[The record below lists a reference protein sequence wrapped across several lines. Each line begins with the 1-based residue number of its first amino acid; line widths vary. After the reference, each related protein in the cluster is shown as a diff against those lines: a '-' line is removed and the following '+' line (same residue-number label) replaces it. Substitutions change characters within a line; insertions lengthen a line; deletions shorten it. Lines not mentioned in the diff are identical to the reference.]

1 MRLEPTPRPEQVVR
15 VNAKLIT
22 SSTILHLS
30 SEELE
35 HAVSQE
41 QAENPALTV
50 KEQRICLFCS
60 APLYGQYGQVCSACG
75 NFPPQEQPGATNAPP
90 AEGAYPIE
98 NHAKWDH
105 QHTFFDIDNY
115 GFIEI
120 DDEDSFDPMARIATN
135 ESLSET
141 LLQQLEALLPPED
154 ATIAEQ
160 LVGNLNERGYL
171 EITLE
176 EVAQHLEVPLE
187 RVDYVLKQLQ
197 TLEPLGIGARNLRE
211 CLLLQ
216 LDAISE
222 IDEVPPLAH
231 TLIDQYLDQIAHN
244 QFHDIARQLKVS
256 EAEVKEVYR
265 YIRTM
270 LHPFPA
276 HTYSAS
282 QGNSRVG
289 NGATYIRPDIIIRQ
303 GENGLEVELVEE
315 KRYLFSV
322 GSQYTPL
329 SSETPTNEVQRY
341 MHYHNDRAR
350 FFIDCMQRRWQTLRR
365 VSELVIHY
373 QREFIEKGVRYL
385 RPLTRTEVATR
396 LSLDEGTVSRATAN
410 KYALL
415 PSGRLLPLA
424 DFFDGSLGVKD
435 MLRELITTEDP
446 RRRYSDE
453 ELARLMKA
461 QGIPMARRTV
471 TKYREEMGIGS
482 SRDRSHMPI
491 PTRYQ

>member
-22 SSTILHLS
+22 SSTILHFS

-41 QAENPALTV
+41 QAENPALNV
-50 KEQRICLFCS
+50 REQRICLFCGT
-60 APLYGQYGQVCSACG
+60 PLYGQYGQICAACG
-75 NFPPQEQPGATNAPP
+75 NFTPQEQPGSTSASPSESP
-90 AEGAYPIE
+90 HLAETSARWDYQ
-98 NHAKWDH
+98 HA
-105 QHTFFDIDNY
+105 FFDVDNY
-115 GFIEI
+115 GFAEI
-120 DDEDSFDPMARIATN
+120 DDEDAFDPLARIATG
-135 ESLSET
+135 EPLSET
-141 LLQQLEALLPPED
+141 LLQQLEALIPPED
-154 ATIAEQ
+154 ALIAEQ

-171 EITLE
+171 EITIE
-176 EVAQHLEVPLE
+176 EIAEHLTVPLE
-187 RVDYVLKQLQ
+187 RVAYVLKQLQ
-197 TLEPLGIGARNLRE
+197 TLEPLGIGARDLRE

-216 LDAISE
+216 LEALSE
-222 IDEVPPLAH
+222 VDQSPTLAY
-231 TLIDQYLDQIAHN
+231 TLIDRYLDQLAHN
-244 QFHDIARQLKVS
+244 QFHDIARQLKIS
-256 EAEVKEVYR
+256 EAQVKETYH

-282 QGNSRVG
+282 QSYTRLG

-322 GSQYTPL
+322 GTHYAPVL
-329 SSETPTNEVQRY
+329 NEAPNNEVQRY
-341 MHYHNDRAR
+341 IHYHNDRAR
-350 FFIDCMQRRWQTLRR
+350 FFIDCIQRRWQTLRR
-365 VSELVIHY
+365 VSELVVNY

-385 RPLTRTEVATR
+385 RPLTRAEVATR

-415 PSGRLLPLA
+415 PSGRLLPLS

-435 MLRELITTEDP
+435 MLRELIISEDP
-446 RRRYSDE
+446 RHRYSDE

-482 SRDRSHMPI
+482 SRDRNHMPL
-491 PTRYQ
+491 PTRHQ